1 MKTHLAYLSERRKSS
16 DLKAV
21 ENIIEKI
28 RATGLFA
35 DRVSIVTSTKELP
48 SVLSEKCDICFLSGF
63 DKEKDFVKTLA
74 DNGFKQTDENL
85 FKGKYPLVVLGEN
98 TDLASEVKNVLKKNV
113 GTLTFKLFGANESRL
128 KETIKAIT
136 SLYSG
141 VFFDYI
147 VIDDDVKV
155 TVFYSDSTPK
165 MIVDDAVK
173 NFIRAFRQELY
184 AEDDTSLY
192 ERFYQAAKLRG
203 KIVSTAESMTG
214 GRIAANI
221 VSVKGASEIFYEG
234 FITYDTRSKIDR
246 LSVSEQTIKENGV
259 VSAPVAYE
267 MAKGITDFGFANVA
281 ITITGY
287 AGGKEKAD
295 TDGLCFIGVSVDK
308 NVKVYKYKFS
318 GDREDVIKKAA
329 NTAIFV
335 ALKDILEAV

>member
-16 DLKAV
+16 DLTAV
-21 ENIIEKI
+21 EKIIEKI
-28 RATGLFA
+28 RLSGLFA
-35 DRVSIVTSTKELP
+35 DRVSVVTSIKELP
-48 SVLSEKCDICFLSGF
+48 SILSEKCDLCFLAGF
-63 DKEKDFVKTLA
+63 ENEKDFVKTLVSS
-74 DNGFKQTDENL
+74 GFKQTDENV
-85 FKGKYPLVVLGEN
+85 FKGKYPLVVIDES
-98 TDLASEVKNVLKKNV
+98 TDIAEEVKKILKKNV
-113 GTLTFKLFGANESRL
+113 GTLTFKLFGASENRL
-128 KETIKAIT
+128 KETIKALT

-147 VIDDDVKV
+147 VKDDDVKV
-155 TVFYSDSTPK
+155 TVFYGDSTPK
-165 MIVDDAVK
+165 MIVDEAVK
-173 NFIRAFRQELY
+173 NFIKAFKQELY

-203 KIVSTAESMTG
+203 KTVSTAESMTG

-221 VSVKGASEIFYEG
+221 ISVKGASEIFYEG
-234 FITYDTRSKIDR
+234 FVTYNTRSKIDR

-267 MAKGITDFGFANVA
+267 MAKGITDFGIANVA

-308 NVKVYKYKFS
+308 NVKVYKYKFTGS
-318 GDREDVIKKAA
+318 REEVIAKAA